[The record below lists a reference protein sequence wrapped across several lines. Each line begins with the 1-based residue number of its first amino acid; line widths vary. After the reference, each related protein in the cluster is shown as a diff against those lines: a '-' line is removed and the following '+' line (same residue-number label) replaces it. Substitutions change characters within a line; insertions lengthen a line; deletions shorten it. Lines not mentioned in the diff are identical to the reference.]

1 METKSCVGIFSLILN
16 KVLSLEGPYFLFL
29 FSIFSPNFI
38 YKINNLRN
46 LLENGDRM
54 YEFFSQISNVF
65 TQPFLNLARS
75 FESIPILF
83 AFLLGLVGAMA
94 PCQFT
99 GNIGAITLYG
109 NKSIQK
115 GLAWADVLL
124 FTLGK
129 VVVFTGLGLLVWI
142 LGREFQNEL
151 TLYFPWFRKVI
162 GPMFIFVGIVLLGI
176 VKMKWSLSMLELP
189 KKFFEKG
196 KWGSFLMGVSFSLGF
211 CPTMFILFFVTLMPI
226 VLSTSYGVILPGL
239 FAVGTSLPL
248 FLAMFLIWYI
258 GASGAV
264 MKKGRKI
271 GLYIQRIAG
280 GIMVILGIL
289 DTITYWTI

>member
-1 METKSCVGIFSLILN
+1 
-16 KVLSLEGPYFLFL
+16 
-29 FSIFSPNFI
+29 
-38 YKINNLRN
+38 
-46 LLENGDRM
+46 M
-54 YEFFSQISNVF
+54 YEFFNQISNVM

-83 AFLLGLVGAMA
+83 AFLLGIVGAMA

-109 NKSIQK
+109 NKSLQK
-115 GLAWADVLL
+115 ELPWIDVFF

-129 VVVFTGLGLLVWI
+129 IVVFTGLGLLVWF
-142 LGREFQNEL
+142 LGRGFESQL

-162 GPMFIFVGIVLLGI
+162 GPMFIIVGIFMLGI
-176 VKMKWSLSMLELP
+176 IKMKWTLTLLELP
-189 KKFFEKG
+189 KRFFQKG
-196 KWGSFLMGVSFSLGF
+196 KMGSFLMGVSFSLGF
-211 CPTMFILFFVTLMPI
+211 CPTMFVLFFVTLMPI
-226 VLSTSYGVILPGL
+226 VFSTSYGIVLPSL
-239 FAVGTSLPL
+239 FAIGTSLPL
-248 FLAMFLIWYI
+248 FLAMFLIWYY

-271 GLYIQRIAG
+271 GLYIQRVSG
-280 GIMVILGIL
+280 VILVVLGAL